1 MPSRIEIAKP
11 DIVDVFEASPQK
23 VHSKKEL
30 GLILAANRGEWRLAH
45 GTTTE
50 DFVRFLLSKT
60 KLNIIKL
67 SSTQYPNIHRYS
79 WGEASPFEIGL
90 SVRGDSYLSH
100 GTAVFLHSLT
110 DQFPRTIY
118 VNREQGAK
126 ARSHLTSQEN
136 INRAFSR
143 PQRRSRYIM
152 KYREWQYVLLSG
164 KDTGRLEVVSMEGPE
179 NEPLEVTGLERT
191 LIDIAVRPAYAG
203 GIYQVLT
210 AYESSKKRMSVNT
223 LTATLKRLDYLYPYH
238 QAIGFYMERAGYEPA
253 RYKRLR
259 KLGLKFDFY
268 LAHDIRE
275 KAYNP
280 EWRLFYP
287 KGF

>member
-1 MPSRIEIAKP
+1 MPSRTEIAKP

-23 VHSKKEL
+23 VYSKKEL

-45 GTTTE
+45 VTTTE

-67 SSTQYPNIHRYS
+67 SSTQYPNIHRYC

-90 SVRGDSYLSH
+90 SVRSDSYLSH

-110 DQFPRTIY
+110 DQIPRTIY

-143 PQRRSRYIM
+143 PQRLSRYIM
-152 KYREWQYVLLSG
+152 SYREWQYVLLSG

-179 NEPLEVTGLERT
+179 NEPLEVTSLERT
-191 LIDIAVRPAYAG
+191 LIDIVVRPAYAG
-203 GIYQVLT
+203 GIYQVLA

-238 QAIGFYMERAGYEPA
+238 QAIGFYMERAGYEPT
-253 RYKRLR
+253 RYERLR

-275 KAYNP
+275 KAYDR